1 MSASLDSAAP
11 DRLTRAVLNRQP
23 FIALIGEDEDAIAAV
38 LDAASVALHG
48 RAVRIVR
55 PAVGPAATLTV
66 DEVIRGLGGDEPTE
80 DEGAAERVL
89 LALTRRRGDEGQVV
103 LVVERAET
111 LQPRVLSF
119 LRLLPAVHTPDSPA
133 LQVLFA
139 GRPDFW
145 ALLDQEPFRPLRDQI
160 GTSIVV
166 ISSAEQPGAGPAGG
180 DPPADQAMLGRRVA
194 VVLLAL
200 VVALV
205 GLGWAGYDFF
215 YRAIPYE
222 FEVVPRPTAQD
233 HPVSTTAAAA
243 QASAATGQ
251 GDRPATVAA
260 AVPPPAAAPPSA
272 APAGGVSTNAIPASD
287 DTSIAAP
294 AGQMADA
301 VSDPSTSTQSAPTI
315 TAASNPP
322 ADDRERLRREFDAFL
337 DQSAAA
343 RLTDAQRELLFEQY
357 LAQRHAPVSVAAA
370 VTPAASAH
378 TGTAAGHVVIHYPA
392 GSGWGA
398 AEADRL
404 RAMLGP
410 HAEQVETRAG
420 SRDAREPVIRYFFV
434 EDAAAA
440 KAVAADLS
448 GTGVDWH
455 VRDSTTDRPR
465 PSRGTVEVWLPEP
478 E

>member
-1 MSASLDSAAP
+1 
-11 DRLTRAVLNRQP
+11 
-23 FIALIGEDEDAIAAV
+23 
-38 LDAASVALHG
+38 
-48 RAVRIVR
+48 
-55 PAVGPAATLTV
+55 
-66 DEVIRGLGGDEPTE
+66 
-80 DEGAAERVL
+80 
-89 LALTRRRGDEGQVV
+89 
-103 LVVERAET
+103 T

-145 ALLDQEPFRPLRDQI
+145 ALLDPEPFRPLRDQI
-160 GTSIVV
+160 GTSVVV
-166 ISSAEQPGAGPAGG
+166 ISSAEEPGAEPAGG

-233 HPVSTTAAAA
+233 HPVPTAAAT
-243 QASAATGQ
+243 QASAATGH
-251 GDRPATVAA
+251 GDRAATVAA
-260 AVPPPAAAPPSA
+260 AVPPPAAAPASA
-272 APAGGVSTNAIPASD
+272 APAGGASTNAIPASD

-301 VSDPSTSTQSAPTI
+301 VSDPSTSTQSAPAI
-315 TAASNPP
+315 TAASGTP

-343 RLTDAQRELLFEQY
+343 RLTEAQRELLFEQY
-357 LAQRHAPVSVAAA
+357 LAQRHAPPVSVAA

-378 TGTAAGHVVIHYPA
+378 AGTAAGRVVIHYPA

-404 RAMLGP
+404 RVMLGA

-420 SRDAREPVIRYFFV
+420 SRDAHEPVIRYFFV

-448 GTGVDWH
+448 GTGVD
-455 VRDSTTDRPR
+455 
-465 PSRGTVEVWLPEP
+465 
-478 E
+478 